1 MSKEMREQINKVKNF
16 RQFLNENILQV
27 EDGDIIEM
35 LDDYD
40 LPNDYKHRLSLKTGE
55 KYTLRK
61 NFKAEQEYGQKNWWV
76 VSGNYFIKD
85 SGEFQSSSLT
95 FTKEEMDDVIKISK
109 KVGRIRNV

>member
-1 MSKEMREQINKVKNF
+1 MENEMRKQIDKVKKWK
-16 RQFLNENILQV
+16 QFLTEGVSQI

-40 LPNDYKHRLSLKTGE
+40 LPDDYKHRLSLKNGE

-61 NFKAEQEYGQKNWWV
+61 NFKAEQEYGKKNWWV

-85 SGEFQSSSLT
+85 SGEFQSTSLT
-95 FTKEEMDDVIKISK
+95 FTKKEMNDVIKISK
-109 KVGRIRNV
+109 KVGRINF

>member
-1 MSKEMREQINKVKNF
+1 MQIY
-16 RQFLNENILQV
+16 FL
-27 EDGDIIEM
+27 IEFFFI
-35 LDDYD
+35 
-40 LPNDYKHRLSLKTGE
+40 NATIKQHRLSLKAGE

-95 FTKEEMDDVIKISK
+95 FTKDEMDDVIKISK
-109 KVGRIRNV
+109 KVM